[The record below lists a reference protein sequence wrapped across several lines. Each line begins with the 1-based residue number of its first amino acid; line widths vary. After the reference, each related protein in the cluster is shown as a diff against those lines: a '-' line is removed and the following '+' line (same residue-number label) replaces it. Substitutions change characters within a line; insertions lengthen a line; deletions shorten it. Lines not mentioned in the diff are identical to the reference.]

1 MKLGFVRLE
10 GPGATDAFLSA
21 MAAHLSSC
29 GVRLAGT
36 VQINTDREC
45 GHLCDMDLKLLPDG
59 PEVRISQNL
68 GTGSTGC
75 RLDAGALE
83 QAVAIARA
91 RLGSA
96 DLLIVNKFGKHEA
109 EGRGFRELI
118 AEALAAGLPV
128 LIGVNPQNFAAFQD
142 FCGGA
147 ALALPAESGAIA
159 GWLAADPVAA

>member
-21 MAAHLSSC
+21 MAGHLSSC
-29 GVRLAGT
+29 GFRLAGT

-45 GHLCDMDLKLLPDG
+45 GHLCDMDLLLLPDG

-91 RLGSA
+91 RLGNA

-147 ALALPAESGAIA
+147 AVPLPAEPGTIA